1 MSEFGEFK
9 EPFEF
14 YEPKESDAHELKDSF
29 DFHELKDSFDSH
41 ELKDSF
47 DSHELYLD
55 EDLFIPEFDC
65 GYMKLY
71 CFEEDFEINDN
82 VRITKLSNEEII
94 AQKNLSKYYL
104 FKGWLM
110 SDIFTYLFKETLG
123 SQDSQICL

>member
-14 YEPKESDAHELKDSF
+14 YEPKEFDAHELKDSF
-29 DFHELKDSFDSH
+29 DSFDSR
-41 ELKDSF
+41 
-47 DSHELYLD
+47 ELYLD